1 MSTDFDYIQQV
12 LNTTSSISNGISQLV
27 DYCDINFPNSL
38 WVKIRNLDFESDI
51 SKLKSWL
58 ENVLSNEPPSQEIN
72 GFWFGLYNPVLDNGE
87 VSCRLYI
94 SGSTKFSREDET
106 GDWAA
111 WDESSY
117 IPEGRYADSN
127 VLHQIFRLIDQT
139 RKMLIKEGNRE
150 EIDNLS
156 DGEYILCIGY
166 ASLVV
171 RTICSSINPKLLFGE
186 RTTRSVAVGYDSG
199 DFIILDSAD
208 EY

>member
-1 MSTDFDYIQQV
+1 M
-12 LNTTSSISNGISQLV
+12 SQLV
-27 DYCDINFPNSL
+27 NYCDVNFPNSL

-51 SKLKSWL
+51 TKLKSWL

-139 RKMLIKEGNRE
+139 RKM
-150 EIDNLS
+150 
-156 DGEYILCIGY
+156 
-166 ASLVV
+166 
-171 RTICSSINPKLLFGE
+171 
-186 RTTRSVAVGYDSG
+186 
-199 DFIILDSAD
+199 
-208 EY
+208 